1 MFYFYSSLNDE
12 DANRE
17 KGERRTG
24 TPQTLEGWWCSLP
37 SIKPNPVVVRS
48 VRRRAAYQARW
59 STRRQ
64 PLLLDDF
71 ALAAEK

>member
-1 MFYFYSSLNDE
+1 MFYFYSCLNDE
-12 DANRE
+12 DANRGKE
-17 KGERRTG
+17 
-24 TPQTLEGWWCSLP
+24 TPQTLEGSWCRLP

-48 VRRRAAYQARW
+48 VRRQAAHQARW
-59 STRRQ
+59 STRRL